1 MQQGIS
7 IMAEQPEQEA
17 ANDNEAIE
25 ELEAEAPL
33 PPEVTE
39 EEAAE
44 TGFRGVGEAIPS
56 ENVSSEWKELVSRN
70 TGGGEKLE
78 ELHTRM
84 ATGSDPTGGDTDADA
99 YQAKVMGEEAVGGL
113 APTPEQDVTEDLQE
127 ATGIE
132 TTEREIVH
140 TEEKLEWRDQHRW
153 QLDPES
159 SEDYEERP

>member
-1 MQQGIS
+1 MKFLSVNQ
-7 IMAEQPEQEA
+7 
-17 ANDNEAIE
+17 
-25 ELEAEAPL
+25 
-33 PPEVTE
+33 
-39 EEAAE
+39 
-44 TGFRGVGEAIPS
+44 
-56 ENVSSEWKELVSRN
+56 
-70 TGGGEKLE
+70 
-78 ELHTRM
+78 
-84 ATGSDPTGGDTDADA
+84 DA